1 LLEIFFESNK
11 EVISFCEQLFYYNK
25 KIDLYWKTSEE
36 WGNRI
41 TFKNDFPVNEYNDAI
56 AKSMTDVFIEHRL
69 NLMMEE
75 VIKGSYYYTDVEE
88 IERILDLSLWIVTG
102 NDRDSKVIRGEA
114 DPYSLLHSLFK
125 ANIEGAKTVHFDS
138 IINFR
143 LNVFKDHLIY
153 LVGLAIDEYKREEEH
168 QTFINMLRDYIT
180 NKEPLYHIVYV
191 LQGTPFSFFKHNG
204 KIFSRM
210 ELKKLMKREPLYIVG
225 LDDNEWNLAP
235 LIAMAPKQIYIYGD
249 HPSEPKTSTVIN
261 IFQEKVIFKPYNKFP
276 FFNYFKKL

>member
-1 LLEIFFESNK
+1 MLEIFFESNK

-56 AKSMTDVFIEHRL
+56 VKSMTDVFIEHRL

-225 LDDNEWNLAP
+225 LDDNEWNVAP
-235 LIAMAPKQIYIYGD
+235 LIAMAPKQI
-249 HPSEPKTSTVIN
+249 
-261 IFQEKVIFKPYNKFP
+261 
-276 FFNYFKKL
+276 